1 MKKLLSIPQLLLFT
15 SYRNIFNKGVSCGFV
30 HTKHTGGKMS
40 VDGSSNHFVLLLILS
55 TIAFP
60 AYHIFKYIKREKN
73 IRSTEI
79 ATIKAAYSQTLEQ
92 YENALQE
99 LDTIHQGH
107 EHFAEKKQQEIIL
120 LQKTLALYQT
130 DNSQLNEW
138 GIESALLDSW
148 IVKELRKLA
157 NHGKTPTDSQWEFL
171 LNTFYEYLP
180 HFYKRITN
188 PQYLLTE
195 KEVYVCFL
203 IKLRFI
209 PSEIATLL
217 DISKQRITNMRS
229 NINRK
234 LFHAEGT
241 KSLDSD
247 IRRL

>member
-1 MKKLLSIPQLLLFT
+1 MKKLLSIPLLLLLT
-15 SYRNIFNKGVSCGFV
+15 SCRDIFKKDVPFGFV
-30 HTKHTGGKMS
+30 HTKHTGEKMS
-40 VDGSSNHFVLLLILS
+40 VDGNRNRFVFLFILS
-55 TIAFP
+55 TIAFL
-60 AYHIFKYIKREKN
+60 AYLISKYIKRQKN
-73 IRSTEI
+73 LRSTEI
-79 ATIKAAYSQTLEQ
+79 VTIKAAYSQTLER

-99 LDTIHQGH
+99 LDAIHQGH
-107 EHFAEKKQQEIIL
+107 EHFVEKKQQEIIR
-120 LQKTLALYQT
+120 LQKILALYQT
-130 DNSQLNEW
+130 DDSQLNEW
-138 GIESALLDSW
+138 GIESALLDSC

-171 LNTFYEYLP
+171 HNTFYEYLP
-180 HFYKRITN
+180 LFYNRITN

-195 KEVYVCFL
+195 KEVKVCLL

-241 KSLDSD
+241 KALDSE